1 MNEIIVSPQ
10 VTSFCYVDDSN
21 NMIDITD
28 DVPYRLIQFVKRMKF
43 IFGDKLVIDRSLTE
57 KENED
62 IYEYIIE
69 KCYETPDYLFKQT
82 YFKSRPKEK
91 LLIAF
96 NKLFFKKFDNR

>member
-43 IFGDKLVIDRSLTE
+43 I
-57 KENED
+57 D
-62 IYEYIIE
+62 IYASGDPAIWKMVE
-69 KCYETPDYLFKQT
+69 
-82 YFKSRPKEK
+82 
-91 LLIAF
+91 
-96 NKLFFKKFDNR
+96 

>member
-43 IFGDKLVIDRSLTE
+43 IFGDKLVIDLSL
-57 KENED
+57 
-62 IYEYIIE
+62 IHI
-69 KCYETPDYLFKQT
+69 
-82 YFKSRPKEK
+82 
-91 LLIAF
+91 
-96 NKLFFKKFDNR
+96 